1 MKNHLQLILGSRFWR
16 KYNNMSKAN
25 RIIII
30 GAGFAGR
37 EIASEISSKGI
48 LGEVVAFLDDDPD
61 KIGKNEKGIPVLGPV
76 NNAFRIINETK
87 ADEALIAIPGAAE
100 ADLRRIYTFL
110 QEAEL
115 KKIRILPNVSQIIEG
130 DAHLIQTREI
140 KAQDL
145 LARKPVHIGLVESLE
160 YLRGKRVLI
169 TGAGGSIG
177 SELARQLLSGGADR
191 LYLFDH
197 GENNVYEIEREL
209 RILQEGG
216 VGEASTIVPIVGELQ
231 DRDFVSFIIGRLK
244 ADVIFHCAAYK
255 HVPLTEGN
263 PVEAVKNNIFGTK
276 NIVDAARE
284 SKVSRFVF
292 ISTDKAVSP
301 VSIYG
306 ASKMAAEELVL
317 NSNSETT
324 NFMVVRFG
332 NVLGSRGSIVPLF
345 TRQIMKG
352 GPVTITHKDVKR
364 FFMTIPEAASL
375 VLKTGGVGTGGNLY
389 ILEMGEPI
397 LIRDLAEQMIK
408 FYGYLPEKEI
418 KIIFTG
424 LRPGEKLDERLWT
437 EEDTVVAT
445 QHPGIIKVLHR
456 SRLNGQL
463 TELLEK
469 LFSVCFLGEEK
480 EKYRN
485 RIYLRKILHE
495 YIPSLRLVENEPEY

>member
-1 MKNHLQLILGSRFWR
+1 
-16 KYNNMSKAN
+16 MSKTN
-25 RIIII
+25 KIIII

-37 EIASEISSKGI
+37 EIAAEILSKGI
-48 LGEVVAFLDDDPD
+48 LGEVVAFLDDSPI
-61 KIGKNEKGIPVLGPV
+61 KIGKSEHGIQILGP
-76 NNAFRIINETK
+76 IINAAEIIK
-87 ADEALIAIPGAAE
+87 EVSADEALIAIPGAE
-100 ADLRRIYTFL
+100 ESDLRRIYGSI
-110 QEAEL
+110 QKAEL

-145 LARKPVHIGLVESLE
+145 LARKTVHIGLIESLE

-209 RILQEGG
+209 RILQDGG

-231 DRDFVSFIIGRLK
+231 DRDFVKFIIKRLK

-255 HVPLTEGN
+255 HVPLIEEN

-276 NIVDAARE
+276 NIVDAAIE
-284 SKVSRFVF
+284 SDVSRFVF
-292 ISTDKAVSP
+292 ISTDKAVYP
-301 VSIYG
+301 ASIYG
-306 ASKMAAEELVL
+306 ASKMVAEEIVL
-317 NSNSETT
+317 NTNSEST

-352 GPVTITHKDVKR
+352 GPVSITHKEVKR

-375 VLKTGGVGTGGNLY
+375 VLKTGGVGSKGDLY

-397 LIRDLAEQMIK
+397 LIRDLAEQMIR
-408 FYGYLPEKEI
+408 FYGFIPEKEI
-418 KIIFTG
+418 KINYIG
-424 LRPGEKLDERLWT
+424 LRPGEKMDEQLWT
-437 EEDTVVAT
+437 EEDTVIKT
-445 QHPGIIKVLHR
+445 KHPGIIKVLHR
-456 SRLNGQL
+456 TRLNGQL
-463 TELLEK
+463 NNLLGNLK
-469 LFSVCFLGEEK
+469 SVCYLEED
-480 EKYRN
+480 ENLYRN
-485 RIYLRKILHE
+485 RIYLREILKK
-495 YIPSLRLVENEPEY
+495 YIPSIQMVENEPEY

>member
-1 MKNHLQLILGSRFWR
+1 
-16 KYNNMSKAN
+16 MSKAN

-37 EIASEISSKGI
+37 EIANEISSKGI
-48 LGEVVAFLDDDPD
+48 LGEVVGFLDDSPE
-61 KIGKNEKGIPVLGPV
+61 KIGLSENGIPILGPISKAV
-76 NNAFRIINETK
+76 QIITDTNT
-87 ADEALIAIPGAAE
+87 DEALIAIPGAE
-100 ADLRRIYTFL
+100 ESDIRRIYSFL
-110 QEAEL
+110 QKSEL
-115 KKIRILPNVSQIIEG
+115 KKIRILPNVSQIVEG
-130 DAHLIQTREI
+130 DAHLIQAREI

-209 RILQEGG
+209 KILQEGG
-216 VGEASTIVPIVGELQ
+216 VGEASTIVPIIGELQ
-231 DRDFVSFIIGRLK
+231 DRDFVNFIIGRLK

-255 HVPLTEGN
+255 HVPLLEENPIEG
-263 PVEAVKNNIFGTK
+263 VKNNIFGTK

-284 SKVSRFVF
+284 HEVSRFVF

-306 ASKMAAEELVL
+306 ASKMVAEELVL
-317 NSNSETT
+317 NSNSRKTK
-324 NFMVVRFG
+324 FMVVRFG

-345 TRQIMKG
+345 TRQIMNG

-375 VLKTGGVGTGGNLY
+375 VLKTGGVGSTGNLY

-397 LIRDLAEQMIK
+397 LIKDLAEQMIR
-408 FYGYLPEKEI
+408 FYGFIPEREI
-418 KIIFTG
+418 PIIYTG
-424 LRPGEKLDERLWT
+424 LRPGEKMYERLWT
-437 EEDTVVAT
+437 SDDTVIET
-445 QHPGIIKVLHR
+445 KHPGIIKVLHR
-456 SRLNGQL
+456 TRLNGKL
-463 TELLEK
+463 ENLLAK
-469 LFSVCFLGEEK
+469 LYSACFYEDQGVN
-480 EKYRN
+480 YRN
-485 RIYLRKILHE
+485 RIYLRNVLRE
-495 YIPSLRLVENEPEY
+495 FIPSIEMVENEPEY

>member
-1 MKNHLQLILGSRFWR
+1 
-16 KYNNMSKAN
+16 MSKTN

-37 EIASEISSKGI
+37 EIADEISSKGI
-48 LGEVVAFLDDDPD
+48 LGKVVAFLDDDSQ
-61 KIGKNEKGIPVLGPV
+61 KIGASEHNIPILGPV
-76 NNAFRIINETK
+76 NEAKKVIEEMK
-87 ADEALIAIPGAAE
+87 ADEVLIAIPGAAE
-100 ADLRRIYTFL
+100 SDLRRIYAIL
-110 QEAEL
+110 QETEL

-145 LARKPVHIGLVESLE
+145 LARKPVHIGLIESLE

-216 VGEASTIVPIVGELQ
+216 VGEASTIIPIVGELQ
-231 DRDFVSFIIGRLK
+231 DRDFVKFIIRRLK

-255 HVPLTEGN
+255 HVPLIEEN

-276 NIVDAARE
+276 NIVDAAME
-284 SKVSRFVF
+284 SEVSRFVF

-301 VSIYG
+301 SSIYG
-306 ASKMAAEELVL
+306 ASKMVAEELVL
-317 NSNSETT
+317 NNNSKRT

-352 GPVTITHKDVKR
+352 GPVTITHRDVKR

-375 VLKTGGVGTGGNLY
+375 VLKTGGVGSGGDLY

-397 LIRDLAEQMIK
+397 FIRDLAEQMIR
-408 FYGYLPEKEI
+408 FYGFIPEKEI
-418 KIIFTG
+418 AINYIG
-424 LRPGEKLDERLWT
+424 LRPGEKMDERLWT
-437 EEDTVVAT
+437 EEDTVIKT
-445 QHPGIIKVLHR
+445 GHPGIIKVLHR
-456 SRLNGQL
+456 TRLNGQL
-463 TELLEK
+463 ENLLK
-469 LFSVCFLGEEK
+469 NLQAVCYLEGDENL
-480 EKYRN
+480 YRN
-485 RIYLRKILHE
+485 RIYLREILKE
-495 YIPSLRLVENEPEY
+495 YIPSIKMVKNEPEY

>member
-1 MKNHLQLILGSRFWR
+1 
-16 KYNNMSKAN
+16 MSKTN

-37 EIASEISSKGI
+37 EIATEISSKGI
-48 LGEVVAFLDDDPD
+48 LGEVVAFLDDSPE
-61 KIGKNEKGIPVLGPV
+61 KIGKTENGIQILGPIA
-76 NNAFRIINETK
+76 NSIEIIDEIN
-87 ADEALIAIPGAAE
+87 ADEALIAIPGAE
-100 ADLRRIYTFL
+100 ESDLRRIYATL
-110 QEAEL
+110 QKAEL
-115 KKIRILPNVSQIIEG
+115 KKIRILPNISQIVEG

-145 LARKPVHIGLVESLE
+145 LARKPVHIGLVESLK

-209 RILQEGG
+209 KILQEGG

-231 DRDFVSFIIGRLK
+231 DRDFVKFIIKRLK

-255 HVPLTEGN
+255 HVPLIEEN

-276 NIVDAARE
+276 NIVDAAVE
-284 SKVSRFVF
+284 SNVSRFVF
-292 ISTDKAVSP
+292 ISTDKAVYPS
-301 VSIYG
+301 SIYG
-306 ASKMAAEELVL
+306 ASKMVAEEIVL
-317 NSNSETT
+317 NTNSKTT

-375 VLKTGGVGTGGNLY
+375 VLKTGGVGSRGELY

-397 LIRDLAEQMIK
+397 LIKDLAEQMIR
-408 FYGYLPEKEI
+408 FYGFIPEKEI
-418 KIIFTG
+418 KINYIG
-424 LRPGEKLDERLWT
+424 LRAGEKMDERLWT
-437 EEDTVVAT
+437 EEDTVIKT
-445 QHPGIIKVLHR
+445 KHPGIIKVLHR
-456 SRLNGQL
+456 TRLNGQL
-463 TELLEK
+463 CNLLEN
-469 LFSVCFLGEEK
+469 LQSVCYLEED
-480 EKYRN
+480 ENLYRN
-485 RIYLRKILHE
+485 RIYLREIIKE
-495 YIPSLRLVENEPEY
+495 YIPSIQMVKNEPKY

>member
-1 MKNHLQLILGSRFWR
+1 
-16 KYNNMSKAN
+16 MSKTN

-37 EIASEISSKGI
+37 EIAAEISSKGI
-48 LGEVVAFLDDDPD
+48 LGKVVAFLDDDTG
-61 KIGKNEKGIPVLGPV
+61 KIGRSEYNIPILGPV
-76 NNAFRIINETK
+76 SKASEIIKEMQ
-87 ADEALIAIPGAAE
+87 ADEALIAIPGAVE
-100 ADLRRIYTFL
+100 SDLRRIYSSL
-110 QEAEL
+110 QKAEL

-130 DAHLIQTREI
+130 DAHLIQAREI

-145 LARKPVHIGLVESLE
+145 LARNPVHIGLIESLE

-216 VGEASTIVPIVGELQ
+216 VGEASTIVPIIGELQ
-231 DRDFVSFIIGRLK
+231 DRDFVKFIIHRLK
-244 ADVIFHCAAYK
+244 ANVIFHCAAYK
-255 HVPLTEGN
+255 HVPLIEEN

-276 NIVDAARE
+276 NIVDASKE
-284 SKVSRFVF
+284 SEVSRFVF

-301 VSIYG
+301 TSIYG
-306 ASKMAAEELVL
+306 ASKMVAEELVL
-317 NSNSETT
+317 NNNSKKT

-375 VLKTGGVGTGGNLY
+375 VLKTGGVGLGGNLY

-397 LIRDLAEQMIK
+397 LIRDLAEQMIR
-408 FYGYLPEKEI
+408 FYGFIPEREI
-418 KIIFTG
+418 AINYIG
-424 LRPGEKLDERLWT
+424 LRPGEKMNERLWT
-437 EEDTVVAT
+437 EEDTVIST
-445 QHPGIIKVLHR
+445 RHPGIIKLLHR
-456 SRLNGQL
+456 TRLNGQL
-463 TELLEK
+463 ENLLNN
-469 LFSVCFLGEEK
+469 LRTVCYLGEDENL
-480 EKYRN
+480 YRN
-485 RIYLRKILHE
+485 RIYLREILKE
-495 YIPSLRLVENEPEY
+495 YIPSIKMVENEPEY

>member
-1 MKNHLQLILGSRFWR
+1 
-16 KYNNMSKAN
+16 MSKTN

-37 EIASEISSKGI
+37 EIAAEISSKGI
-48 LGEVVAFLDDDPD
+48 LGKVVAFLDDDPK
-61 KIGKNEKGIPVLGPV
+61 KIDSFEHNIPILGPV
-76 NNAFRIINETK
+76 NNAKEISK
-87 ADEALIAIPGAAE
+87 KMHADEALIAIPGAAE
-100 ADLRRIYTFL
+100 SDLRRIYTSL
-110 QEAEL
+110 QKAEL

-145 LARKPVHIGLVESLE
+145 LARKPVHIGLIESLE
-160 YLRGKRVLI
+160 YLREKRVLI

-216 VGEASTIVPIVGELQ
+216 VGEASTIVPIIGELQ
-231 DRDFVSFIIGRLK
+231 DRDFVRFIIQRLK

-255 HVPLTEGN
+255 QVPLIEEN

-276 NIVDAARE
+276 NIVDAASE

-301 VSIYG
+301 ASIYG
-306 ASKMAAEELVL
+306 ASKMVAEELVL
-317 NSNSETT
+317 NNNSEQTD
-324 NFMVVRFG
+324 FMVVRFG

-345 TRQIMKG
+345 TRQIIKG
-352 GPVTITHKDVKR
+352 GPVTVTHKDVKR

-375 VLKTGGVGTGGNLY
+375 VLKTGGVGSGGNLY
-389 ILEMGEPI
+389 ILEMGEAI
-397 LIRDLAEQMIK
+397 LIRDLAEQMIR
-408 FYGYLPEKEI
+408 FYGFIPEREI
-418 KIIFTG
+418 AINYIG
-424 LRPGEKLDERLWT
+424 LRPGEKMDERLWT
-437 EEDTVVAT
+437 EEDTVIST
-445 QHPGIIKVLHR
+445 RHPGIIKVLHR
-456 SRLNGQL
+456 TRLNGQL
-463 TELLEK
+463 ENLLNN
-469 LFSVCFLGEEK
+469 LQTVCYLGEDENM
-480 EKYRN
+480 YRN
-485 RIYLRKILHE
+485 RIYLREILKK
-495 YIPSLRLVENEPEY
+495 YIPSIKMVENEPEY